1 MQHVLVPEKWVDNYA
16 DYLFSFAAY
25 RLNQKELAEDLVQ
38 ETFLSAWK
46 AMHEFKGLAS
56 EKTWLTGILKNK
68 IIDTYR
74 KHVRT
79 KKVMDESVELNYFF
93 SEGEHSH
100 WTEQAAPNSN
110 SMNAIDQLQQ
120 KELNTILERCLE
132 LLPETWNR
140 ISKLKLIDEEKTE
153 VICKNFDITPSNLW
167 VIIHRAKLQLRDCI
181 DKKWNH
187 A

>member
-1 MQHVLVPEKWVDNYA
+1 MQHVLRPEKWVDNYA
-16 DYLFSFAAY
+16 DYLFSFAVY
-25 RLNQKELAEDLVQ
+25 RINQQEIAEDLVQ

-46 AMHEFKGLAS
+46 AINEFKGLAS

-68 IIDTYR
+68 IIDYYR
-74 KHVRT
+74 KQART
-79 KKVMDESVELNYFF
+79 KKVLDESYDMSYFF
-93 SEGEHSH
+93 SEEDNSH
-100 WTEQAAPNSN
+100 WNQEAAPKAFGSN
-110 SMNAIDQLQQ
+110 ALDQLQQ
-120 KELNTILERCLE
+120 KELTAILDLCME
-132 LLPETWNR
+132 LLPGTWNQ
-140 ISKLKLIDEEKTE
+140 ISKLKLIDDEKTE